1 MKSLEDKVGKAS
13 IQQIDY
19 KRQGSN
25 KGKVFNKL
33 IIRLRDKEVTK
44 GKSRIHS
51 VPYIFKLSFGVISAI
66 IN

>member
-33 IIRLRDKEVTK
+33 IIRDKEVTK